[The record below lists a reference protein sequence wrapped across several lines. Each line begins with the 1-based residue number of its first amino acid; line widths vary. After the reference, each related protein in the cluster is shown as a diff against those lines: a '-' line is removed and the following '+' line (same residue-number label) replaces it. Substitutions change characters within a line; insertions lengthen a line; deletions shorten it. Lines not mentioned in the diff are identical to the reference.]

1 MYVDSNKLLPLEG
14 MFSLNIFLLL
24 RNTLKKCYEGLE
36 FHLIVIS
43 RRYRHSTYTKEV
55 IDNTI
60 VYKTYTIE
68 EVSYANRK
76 AGSYIIEK
84 LL

>member
-43 RRYRHSTYTKEV
+43 RRYRHSTYTKRV
-55 IDNTI
+55 FW
-60 VYKTYTIE
+60 KIE